1 MTRPNPR
8 SAFSSDTT
16 PRIPFPQSRTQG
28 CGTASLEGT
37 RLLVILLLL
46 LLISLGNGLGDPCL
60 PVLAPA
66 NVRGD

>member
-8 SAFSSDTT
+8 SAFSCDTT
-16 PRIPFPQSRTQG
+16 PRIPFTKSRTQG
-28 CGTASLEGT
+28 CGTASPEGT
-37 RLLVILLLL
+37 RLLVILLL

-66 NVRGD
+66 NARGD